1 METPNY
7 YGIIPA
13 PVRYCEGLEANA
25 KLLYCEITALSNK
38 HGYCFASNQYFAD
51 LFHVHPGSISRLISS
66 LSEHGFLRLEISKMA
81 GNQRH
86 IYPLGDMPQKKKK
99 EGGINNIVNRG
110 YSQKREG
117 GINKIVNPYSQ
128 NCEDPI
134 HKNVNRNTISNNTFN
149 IKVDDVE
156 TTPPTPPKTKKIE
169 TEKQTPTPPLPTPTQ
184 PAQPPALPWRSSPEF
199 QGGVDK
205 FGQALRGRGDFPK
218 NLDTDYYFDRAGS
231 WSDKKETAPVS
242 RDWIGDIAG
251 WVRRDKSTG
260 KMALIVAEQPAASFS
275 GNNHHRR
282 NSNNAATVTDNRPE
296 ADKYKKVYTHF

>member
-51 LFHVHPGSISRLISS
+51 LFRIHPGSISRLISS
-66 LSEHGFLRLEISKMA
+66 LSEHGFLRVEISKMA

-86 IYPLGDMPQKKKK
+86 IYPLGDVPRKKKK

-110 YSQKREG
+110 YTQKREV
-117 GINKIVNPYSQ
+117 GINNIVNTYTQ

-134 HKNVNRNTISNNTFN
+134 HKNVNRNTISNTTFN
-149 IKVDDVE
+149 IKVEDVE
-156 TTPPTPPKTKKIE
+156 KTPPPTPPKNIKKIE
-169 TEKQTPTPPLPTPTQ
+169 IEKQNPPQTQPIQ
-184 PAQPPALPWRSSPEF
+184 PAQPPALPWRASPEF
-199 QGGVDK
+199 LGGPAL
-205 FGQALRGRGDFPK
+205 FGKTLIGRGDFPK
-218 NLDTDYYFDRAGS
+218 NLDVDYYFDRAGS

-242 RDWIGDIAG
+242 RDWVGDVAG
-251 WVRRDKSTG
+251 WVKRDKNTG

-275 GNNHHRR
+275 APARR
-282 NSNNAATVTDNRPE
+282 NGNTPPPTDNRPE

>member
-1 METPNY
+1 MTETPSY

-66 LSEHGFLRLEISKMA
+66 LSEHGFLRLEISKTA

-99 EGGINNIVNRG
+99 EGGINKIVNRG
-110 YSQKREG
+110 YTQKREG

-134 HKNVNRNTISNNTFN
+134 HKIVNRNNKDNTTIN
-149 IKVDDVE
+149 IKVEGVE
-156 TTPPTPPKTKKIE
+156 KTPPTPPKNIKKIE
-169 TEKQTPTPPLPTPTQ
+169 TEKTTPTPPTPT
-184 PAQPPALPWRSSPEF
+184 QPPALPWRSSPEF
-199 QGGVDK
+199 QGGADK
-205 FGQALRGRGDFPK
+205 FGQALRGRGEFPA

-251 WVRRDKSTG
+251 WVKRDKNTG
-260 KMALIVAEQPAASFS
+260 KMALITPEQPAASFP
-275 GNNHHRR
+275 GAARR
-282 NSNNAATVTDNRPE
+282 NGNAQPVTDNRPE
-296 ADKYKKVYTHF
+296 ADKYKVKYTHF